1 MSESKSASVVFT
13 NGSLLAKNAQVTADS
28 AKSAAQEAQ
37 ALASG
42 AQKTA
47 DGKNSVYR
55 GSDPATVPTAGLKEG
70 DIYFTAGALY
80 TWNGSSWEKT
90 VSDTT
95 GAEIHAE
102 VEAAMQESQK
112 AVADLKSNVEAKVKD
127 LDDEI
132 AKNKIQTG
140 NALNFYKEQYYLSTS
155 YTELAGGSW
164 SDDVP
169 EKTAGKY
176 VWSRYVTANIGD
188 STNYQYSDPVCI
200 SGLDGE
206 QGPQG
211 PKGDTG
217 ATGLQGLQGPKGDQ
231 GIQGPTGPQGLPSYT
246 HIAYAN
252 SSDGKTDFDVSNGAG
267 KTYIGVY
274 CDSEADD
281 SMDPAK
287 YTWSLIKGEQGDQ
300 GIPGTKGADGQT
312 PYFHIAYANSSD
324 GAINFDVSNSDGK
337 LYIGQYTD
345 YTQADSTNPASYR
358 WTKIK
363 GDTGQTGATGAQGPQ
378 GEAGADVYYSIYE
391 MSPNQQGMYL
401 TDLTPAVSQ
410 TNLPKIGSHVIA
422 PSGKVYEVTATYPN
436 ANPPQYGVGPQ
447 LTSIAGP
454 VGPKGDAGDQGIPG
468 PKGDNG
474 QTTYVHFAY
483 ANSADGSTNF
493 NVSYFSNAL
502 YVGTYTDYT
511 PTDSGDY
518 TKYTWSRLKGDTGN
532 TGATGPQGANGTDAP
547 TITVK
552 SYTYGAANG
561 ARADIELTGPNAFKQ
576 TVSSR
581 GHNVWVLDATTHQL
595 KEFVNCDTYTAMSF
609 SHNGANTTLADY
621 LASLVDSIVVI
632 AAADADTIDQNT
644 RNVLTSMGGSPD
656 LGTWG
661 AGRVGH
667 VFIGMSKRS
676 DGTWPLQPRQGY
688 EEATKTDGS
697 APEIGCTLSNG
708 GIVAN
713 GAPGAT
719 GPTGATGPKGDT
731 GSTGFF
737 IGTTPP
743 PNPTKGTVWATND
756 SSGNMTSAKTWNG
769 SSWVSTAFTQDLV
782 AGNITA
788 DKIVGGTLDV
798 NKITIKNAQNIPV
811 TSTVSL
817 GDKLSSIEQDAN
829 GLSTTVKKL
838 HAGDRNLASGVASS
852 KDWLVFWGFNNLT
865 NFCYDSLINYSLDT
879 LEAGD
884 VVTFGITMKNEGVTS
899 GTMVFQQ
906 RGDVSGWN
914 RDFSTI
920 SSPANV
926 TDYVPNGAE
935 KALIYTTTITD
946 GMLNGNTSYAIGIR
960 TDNVPAGGKLSFRYA
975 FVKKGTMATDWTPA
989 PEDVDDSISQ
999 VKQTADGIS
1008 AYVKGSSGSSTLA
1021 AILSMDPNNST
1032 IGQVVNGHVVA
1043 AINTSSDG
1051 SVKID
1056 GKTLHITAD
1065 TKIENAVIKSA
1076 MIDYI
1081 DASKIETGELNAEK
1095 VTITHLTADKIASG
1109 TLNGVTIT
1117 GSTFIAKSTNTNFNG
1132 AHYSSYQVELDNYNL
1147 TIRADNFSSFFAGN
1161 AWSLSYLN
1169 TLNNNDTKNINAI
1182 ITDSGDPFIEIGWN
1196 SSKTHIDSHTVQASN
1211 GTFGNFVL
1219 AGNNIRVLNNKYLL
1233 VANSAGTNFDNNG
1246 SVIFQVWG
1254 GVTLGQNT
1262 IAVPSNDFYVQQ
1274 GNADNILTKR
1284 YSDAGKVS
1292 IHCNNVISQVANT
1305 VSSRLSV
1312 KTDITKVT
1320 YDRALAAVEGTDM
1333 YDYRYV
1339 SDDSGQHYVS
1349 GIIDDVNAD
1358 PQYHMDGMLINQER
1372 TARIDANIIGY
1383 HHVVI
1388 QKLLERVAALEEK
1401 EK

>member
-55 GSDPATVPTAGLKEG
+55 GSDPSTVPTAGLKEG
-70 DIYFTAGALY
+70 DIYFTADTLY
-80 TWNGSSWEKT
+80 TWNGTSWEKT

-95 GAEIHAE
+95 GAEIHAK
-102 VEAAMQESQK
+102 VEAAMQESKK
-112 AVADLKSNVEAKVKD
+112 AVADLKSDVEAKVKG

-132 AKNKIQTG
+132 AQNKIQTG

-169 EKTAGKY
+169 DRKVEGKY
-176 VWSRYVTANIGD
+176 VWSRYVTANVGD
-188 STNYQYSDPVCI
+188 PTNQQYSDPVCI

-206 QGPQG
+206 QGPQGDAGADVYYSIYEMSPNQQGMYLTDLTPTVSQTNLPKIGSHVITPSGKVYAVTATYPNANPPQYGVGPQLTSIKG

-231 GIQGPTGPQGLPSYT
+231 GIQGPQGPQGLPSYT

-252 SSDGKTDFDVSNGAG
+252 SGDGKTDFDVSNGAG

-274 CDSEADD
+274 CDSEAAD
-281 SMDPAK
+281 STDPAR
-287 YTWSLIKGEQGDQ
+287 YTWSLIKGERGDQ

-345 YTQADSTNPASYR
+345 YTQADSTNPASYS

-363 GDTGQTGATGAQGPQ
+363 GETGPTGATGPQGPQ
-378 GEAGADVYYSIYE
+378 GQTGPQGPQGVAGAKGVDGQTTYVHVAYANSADGKSSFSVNYFADALYI
-391 MSPNQQGMYL
+391 GVL
-401 TDLTPAVSQ
+401 TDYTQADS
-410 TNLPKIGSHVIA
+410 TD
-422 PSGKVYEVTATYPN
+422 YT
-436 ANPPQYGVGPQ
+436 QYTWSR
-447 LTSIAGP
+447 LR
-454 VGPKGDAGDQGIPG
+454 GDTGDQGIPG

-483 ANSADGSTNF
+483 ANIVPLVGENANFTLSTQTVVRYGDEASGRWFYKDLAAGNYTAGNGLFGDPAVGAGKAAQAFSDFSITESSARAYIG
-493 NVSYFSNAL
+493 V
-502 YVGTYTDYT
+502 YTDYT
-511 PTDSGDY
+511 QADSTSPASY
-518 TKYTWSRLKGDTGN
+518 SWAKIKG
-532 TGATGPQGANGTDAP
+532 
-547 TITVK
+547 
-552 SYTYGAANG
+552 
-561 ARADIELTGPNAFKQ
+561 E
-576 TVSSR
+576 
-581 GHNVWVLDATTHQL
+581 
-595 KEFVNCDTYTAMSF
+595 
-609 SHNGANTTLADY
+609 
-621 LASLVDSIVVI
+621 
-632 AAADADTIDQNT
+632 
-644 RNVLTSMGGSPD
+644 
-656 LGTWG
+656 
-661 AGRVGH
+661 
-667 VFIGMSKRS
+667 
-676 DGTWPLQPRQGY
+676 
-688 EEATKTDGS
+688 
-697 APEIGCTLSNG
+697 
-708 GIVAN
+708 
-713 GAPGAT
+713 T

-737 IGTTPP
+737 IGTNPP
-743 PNPTKGTVWATND
+743 PNPSVGTVWATND
-756 SSGNMTSAKTWNG
+756 ASGNMVSAKKWDG
-769 SSWVSTAFTQDLV
+769 SNWVSTAFTQDLV

-788 DKIVGGTLDV
+788 TKIVGGTLDV
-798 NKITIKNAQNIPV
+798 NKITIANAQNIPV

-817 GDKLSSIEQDAN
+817 GDKLSNIEQDAN
-829 GLSTTVKKL
+829 KITSTL
-838 HAGDRNLASGVASS
+838 RDGGRNLLSNTRDLDDPSIWGNLWAWDKGDFYNDGRIVQDSS
-852 KDWLVFWGFNNLT
+852 QQWNGLKQYV
-865 NFCYDSLINYSLDT
+865 YV
-879 LEAGD
+879 EAGKKYTFSID
-884 VVTFGITMKNEGVTS
+884 AKSGDNSNHSAYFFATLTSAQEGQYNRADIIGNGQILNYTPTWTRYSFTITAITNGYVTPKIERGTTTNELLQLARPQFECGEIATPWQPS
-899 GTMVFQQ
+899 N
-906 RGDVSGWN
+906 GDI
-914 RDFSTI
+914 STI
-920 SSPANV
+920 
-926 TDYVPNGAE
+926 
-935 KALIYTTTITD
+935 
-946 GMLNGNTSYAIGIR
+946 
-960 TDNVPAGGKLSFRYA
+960 
-975 FVKKGTMATDWTPA
+975 
-989 PEDVDDSISQ
+989 Q
-999 VKQTADGIS
+999 QTANSIN
-1008 AYVKGSSGSSTLA
+1008 AYVKHSNGSNTLA

-1032 IGQVVNGHVVA
+1032 IGQVVNGQVVA

-1065 TKIENAVIKSA
+1065 TKIENATIKSA
-1076 MIDYI
+1076 MIDSI
-1081 DASKIETGELNAEK
+1081 DASKITTGELNAEK

-1117 GSTFIAKSTNTNFNG
+1117 GSTFIAKSTSTSFNG

-1262 IAVPSNDFYVQQ
+1262 IAVPSNDIYFQQ
-1274 GNADNILTKR
+1274 GNADNILTKS
-1284 YSDAGKVS
+1284 YSSAGKVDV
-1292 IHCNNVISQVANT
+1292 HCNRVISQVANT

-1339 SDDSGQHYVS
+1339 ADDSGQHYVS
-1349 GIIDDVNAD
+1349 GIIDDVNSD

>member
-28 AKSAAQEAQ
+28 AKSVAEEAQ
-37 ALASG
+37 SLASG

-55 GSDPATVPTAGLKEG
+55 GSDPSMVPTAGLKEG
-70 DIYFTAGALY
+70 DIYFTDNALY
-80 TWNGSSWEKT
+80 TWTGASWEKT

-95 GAEIHAE
+95 GTEISAK
-102 VEAAMQESQK
+102 VDSIMQDSQK
-112 AVADLKSNVEAKVKD
+112 SVADLKTDVEAKVKG

-132 AKNKIQTG
+132 AKNRIQTG

-169 EKTAGKY
+169 EKTEGKY

-188 STNYQYSDPVCI
+188 STNYKYSDPVCI
-200 SGLDGE
+200 SGLDGA

-211 PKGDTG
+211 P
-217 ATGLQGLQGPKGDQ
+217 
-231 GIQGPTGPQGLPSYT
+231 
-246 HIAYAN
+246 
-252 SSDGKTDFDVSNGAG
+252 
-267 KTYIGVY
+267 
-274 CDSEADD
+274 
-281 SMDPAK
+281 
-287 YTWSLIKGEQGDQ
+287 
-300 GIPGTKGADGQT
+300 
-312 PYFHIAYANSSD
+312 
-324 GAINFDVSNSDGK
+324 
-337 LYIGQYTD
+337 
-345 YTQADSTNPASYR
+345 
-358 WTKIK
+358 
-363 GDTGQTGATGAQGPQ
+363 TGATGAQGPK
-378 GEAGADVYYSIYE
+378 GLDGA
-391 MSPNQQGMYL
+391 
-401 TDLTPAVSQ
+401 
-410 TNLPKIGSHVIA
+410 
-422 PSGKVYEVTATYPN
+422 
-436 ANPPQYGVGPQ
+436 
-447 LTSIAGP
+447 
-454 VGPKGDAGDQGIPG
+454 
-468 PKGDNG
+468 
-474 QTTYVHFAY
+474 
-483 ANSADGSTNF
+483 
-493 NVSYFSNAL
+493 
-502 YVGTYTDYT
+502 
-511 PTDSGDY
+511 
-518 TKYTWSRLKGDTGN
+518 
-532 TGATGPQGANGTDAP
+532 DAP

-552 SYTYGAANG
+552 SYTYSAANYS

-576 TVSSR
+576 TVHSR
-581 GHNVWVLDATTHQL
+581 GHNVWVLDATTHKL
-595 KEFVNCDTYTAMSF
+595 KEFINCDTYTTMSF
-609 SHNGANTTLADY
+609 SHNGTSTTLADY
-621 LASLVDSIVVI
+621 LAGLTDSIVVI
-632 AAADADTIDQNT
+632 AAADADSINQNT
-644 RNVLTSMGGSPD
+644 RNVLNSMGGFPE
-656 LGTWG
+656 LGIWG
-661 AGRVGH
+661 MAVGEDWKKIQTGH

-688 EEATKTDGS
+688 EQVIKSNGS
-697 APEIGCTLSNG
+697 APEIGCALSNG

-713 GAPGAT
+713 GAKGDQGIQGPTGAT
-719 GPTGATGPKGDT
+719 GPQGPQGIAGAKGADGRTTYVHVAYANSSDGKSNFSVDYFANALYVGVLTDYTQADSTDYTQYTWSRLKGDTGATGPQGIQGPVGPKGDTGDQGIPGPKGIDGQTTYVHFAYANSLDGKSDFNTSYFSDALYVGTYTDYVQTDSTDYTKYTWSRLKGDMGNTGATGPQGPQGATGPQGPKGDTGDQGIPGPKGIDGQTTYVHFAYSNSADGKADFNVSYFSDALYVGTYTDYVQTDSGDYTKYTWSRLKGDAGQTGATGPKGDT

-737 IGTTPP
+737 VGTTPP
-743 PNPTKGTVWATND
+743 PNPATGTVWATND

-769 SSWVSTAFTQDLV
+769 SNWVSTAFTQDLV
-782 AGNITA
+782 AGNISAT
-788 DKIVGGTLDV
+788 KIVGGELDV
-798 NKITIKNAQNIPV
+798 NKITIANAQNIPV

-817 GDKLSSIEQDAN
+817 GDKLSSIEHDAN

-865 NFCYDSLINYSLDT
+865 NFCYNSLINYSLDT

-899 GTMVFQQ
+899 GKMAFQQ

-914 RDFSTI
+914 RDFSYI

-1032 IGQVVNGHVVA
+1032 IGQMVNGHVVA

-1081 DASKIETGELNAEK
+1081 DASKIKTGELNAEK

-1169 TLNNNDTKNINAI
+1169 LLNNNDTKNINAI

-1262 IAVPSNDFYVQQ
+1262 IAVPGNNFYIQQ
-1274 GNADNILTKR
+1274 GNADNILKYR
-1284 YSDAGKVS
+1284 YSDAGKVNV
-1292 IHCNNVISQVANT
+1292 HCNSVISQVANT

-1339 SDDSGQHYVS
+1339 ADDSGQHYVS
-1349 GIIDDVNAD
+1349 GIIDDVNSD